1 MYNCRF
7 QGPLTDHFPGQRLS
21 KICDGTVEAE
31 TKLFLT
37 VPPPLVKLPNFCEI
51 VKRMW
56 HCTYY
61 LGTTVTLSYNS
72 ASNQLVHNVLQ

>member
-37 VPPPLVKLPNFCEI
+37 VPPPLVKFFPKNLPKLASFFVSPYIEAI
-51 VKRMW
+51 W
-56 HCTYY
+56 
-61 LGTTVTLSYNS
+61 LFSQTVRTRFHLESE
-72 ASNQLVHNVLQ
+72 